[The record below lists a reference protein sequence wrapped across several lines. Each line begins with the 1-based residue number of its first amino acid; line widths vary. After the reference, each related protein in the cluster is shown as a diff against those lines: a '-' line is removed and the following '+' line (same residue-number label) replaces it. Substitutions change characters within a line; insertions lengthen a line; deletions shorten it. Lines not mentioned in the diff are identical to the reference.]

1 MTADRERDATTGANA
16 TTCVLV
22 VDDNPQ
28 VLDFI
33 GESLRELGGFQVV
46 TATTGEEGLARFH
59 EAQPHCVVI
68 DVKMPGMNG
77 YQLVRAIRGDPG
89 SATTPLVLLTAL
101 AQDKH
106 RAAGMAAGC
115 DYYLV
120 KPIKPRELVAAIRRA
135 IALSDEERLRRWQQ
149 ALAADAE

>member
-1 MTADRERDATTGANA
+1 MSAENADRDRNGPTS
-16 TTCVLV
+16 VLV

-33 GESLRELGGFQVV
+33 SESLHDLGGFRVV
-46 TATTGEEGLARFH
+46 TATNGEEGLARFH
-59 EAQPHCVVI
+59 EALPHCVVI

-77 YQLVRAIRGDPG
+77 YQLVRALRGDPA
-89 SATTPLVLLTAL
+89 SAATPLILLTAL

-106 RAAGMAAGC
+106 RAAGMASGC

-120 KPIKPRELVAAIRRA
+120 KPIKPLELVAAIRQA
-135 IALSDEERLRRWQQ
+135 IGLSEEERLRRWQQ
-149 ALAADAE
+149 ALALDADE